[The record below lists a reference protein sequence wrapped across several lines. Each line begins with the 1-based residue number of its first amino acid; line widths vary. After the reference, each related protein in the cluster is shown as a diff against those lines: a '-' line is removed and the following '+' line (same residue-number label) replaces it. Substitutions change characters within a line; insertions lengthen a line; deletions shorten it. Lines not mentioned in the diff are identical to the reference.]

1 MDQFKKIKY
10 SINNFEKDIVT
21 NFLTLSNPKII
32 LELGLYKGS
41 TTKFILNYISKNNLK
56 TKVYGFDLPHVIDS
70 LIKTDKEL
78 IKHSKTKDLIFVP
91 GTLPTSL
98 ELFLIKN
105 KFKIDFVF
113 IDAVGDFKNVFGEL
127 SLIWPYL
134 SNDGYIICHFHKE
147 RLQYAVD
154 SFAKKNQAN
163 YIPIFRQY
171 ANSPISGSIAVL
183 SKPITKFSFLKRL
196 NYIYR
201 FNEKR
206 GYYFFKRILNL
217 IKLLK
222 IKLL

>member
-1 MDQFKKIKY
+1 MTKE
-10 SINNFEKDIVT
+10 EKDKLEAAVRAARRIPMTIEEEYRNADVPMPKT
-21 NFLTLSNPKII
+21 NIKFVDWLIADLDNSDKAELESRIQLAVLT
-32 LELGLYKGS
+32 
-41 TTKFILNYISKNNLK
+41 
-56 TKVYGFDLPHVIDS
+56 
-70 LIKTDKEL
+70 
-78 IKHSKTKDLIFVP
+78 IKHLKTKDLIFVP

-105 KFKIDFVF
+105 KFRIDFVF

-183 SKPITKFSFLKRL
+183 SKPITKFRFLKRL

-201 FNEKR
+201 FNEKK
-206 GYYFFKRILNL
+206 GYYFFKRIFMNSK
-217 IKLLK
+217 IRTKYLLK
-222 IKLL
+222 VFRHSN